1 MMNERQMLRAFD
13 SAVESGAT
21 DRLFWAAQAA
31 LRYVSEAEG
40 GPWFMNQLAER
51 LPAWRAARSRLN
63 AADGRLDTEGDQ
75 AIKSLTLLLEGGPV
89 GMIGRRQLPAIE
101 PAADEAEAQAL
112 ADYLGDED
120 RLREFRGVLA
130 LPTEPEPVLVVG
142 AIEFQAPPLIRTYHE
157 GLIERPWGERPWRA
171 EPALIEDAVLMAFA
185 IGELHDAKRTL
196 DVVHRIEPHLRE
208 LVEIDAW
215 GAGANGFGHLLRS
228 GLVEPTGVGTYRASS
243 QGARVV
249 AVHLMPAWGEAQSGL
264 MSDFL

>member
-1 MMNERQMLRAFD
+1 MLTERQMLRAID
-13 SAVESGAT
+13 SAVESG
-21 DRLFWAAQAA
+21 DVGELCWAARAA
-31 LRYVSEAEG
+31 FRYVSDADG

-51 LPAWRAARSRLN
+51 LPAWRSAR
-63 AADGRLDTEGDQ
+63 GRLGVANGQFVAAGDQ
-75 AIKSLTLLLEGGPV
+75 AIESLQLLLEGGPARL
-89 GMIGRRQLPAIE
+89 IGSRQLPAVE
-101 PAADEAEAQAL
+101 PAGNEAEEQAL

-120 RLREFRGVLA
+120 RLREVRCCFA

-142 AIEFQAPPLIRTYHE
+142 TIEFQAPPLVRMYHE

-228 GLVEPTGVGTYRASS
+228 GLIERTGLGTCRASS
-243 QGARVV
+243 RGARVV

-264 MSDFL
+264 MTEFI